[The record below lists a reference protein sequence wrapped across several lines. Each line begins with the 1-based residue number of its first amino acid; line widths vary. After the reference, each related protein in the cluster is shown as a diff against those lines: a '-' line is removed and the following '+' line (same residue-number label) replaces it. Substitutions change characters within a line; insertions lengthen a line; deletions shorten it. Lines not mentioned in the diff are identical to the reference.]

1 MDKDFQELLEDEKRL
16 AAILKLSRE
25 VNQEDFLVR
34 IRPFTKKDGTWTGEV
49 DISVMALPY
58 NTLND
63 EDYEQVMHF
72 SKMVCASVPVMH
84 EIDELRQTVDEYVR
98 NVIDN
103 EDEIDIE
110 LEEEYVEK
118 TYDDNVVHL
127 KFNTKTKGSA

>member
-1 MDKDFQELLEDEKRL
+1 MDDDLQELLKDEKRL
-16 AAILKLSRE
+16 AAILKISRE
-25 VNQEDFLVR
+25 INQEDFLIR
-34 IRPFTKKDGTWTGEV
+34 IRPFTHRDGPWTGEV

-58 NTLND
+58 NTLSD
-63 EDYEQVMHF
+63 EDYDQVMHF

-84 EIDELRQTVDEYVR
+84 EIDELRHTVDEYVR

-103 EDEIDIE
+103 DNEISVE

-118 TYDDNVVHL
+118 IYDDNVVHL

>member
-1 MDKDFQELLEDEKRL
+1 
-16 AAILKLSRE
+16 
-25 VNQEDFLVR
+25 
-34 IRPFTKKDGTWTGEV
+34 
-49 DISVMALPY
+49 
-58 NTLND
+58 
-63 EDYEQVMHF
+63 MHF